1 LRFTEKLVNIIY
13 PPKCIFCGQVLGYE
27 SLLHICG
34 VCYDSLPFAR
44 ETLTALSQE
53 SSGSCDG
60 AVSVFQYAGKVK
72 DALIRFKFY
81 NKPGYYRTYA
91 RLIASRITKL
101 IDVKQVDMIMGV
113 PLHRQKEFAR
123 GYNQAY
129 LISKALGR
137 ELGIR
142 DGSRFLRRIRSTS
155 AQSLL
160 DRHER
165 HQNVKDAFCVTAPER
180 VKGKS
185 IILIDDIMT
194 TGSTLEECCRMLK
207 EAGAAEVTAAV
218 VATGRKI

>member
-1 LRFTEKLVNIIY
+1 M
-13 PPKCIFCGQVLGYE
+13 LGYE
-27 SLLHICG
+27 SSLHICS
-34 VCYDSLPFAR
+34 VCFNSLPFAR
-44 ETLTALSQE
+44 ETLVTLSQGGSE
-53 SSGSCDG
+53 SCDG
-60 AVSVFQYAGKVK
+60 AISVFRYTGKVK

-91 RLIASRITKL
+91 RLIASRIIKL
-101 IDVKQVDMIMGV
+101 IDIDQVDMVMGV

-137 ELGIR
+137 ELGLHE
-142 DGSRFLRRIRSTS
+142 GSRCLRRIRSTS

-160 DRHER
+160 DRCER
-165 HQNVKDAFCVTAPER
+165 HQNVRDAFCVTAPEK

-185 IILIDDIMT
+185 IILVDDIMT

-207 EAGAAEVTAAV
+207 EAGAVKVTAVV
-218 VATGRKI
+218 VATGRKL